1 MYDTFKKKN
10 IYSEKLMDR
19 LDIRN
24 YDGILFFLLYFYV
37 INDNNNKINNK
48 EMKNIEFSSSPRN
61 EINV

>member
-1 MYDTFKKKN
+1 MYDTFKKKY

-37 INDNNNKINNK
+37 INDNNNNK